1 MKSRRLSGEVEVGF
15 LNESKLRDLVFCRAV
30 QVRQSSN
37 NKKVLLR
44 FVAGASFMKME
55 SGR

>member
-44 FVAGASFMKME
+44 IVEGASIMKME